1 MLAIF
6 MCPEILTRTKK
17 ELHALLPLLIDGNP
31 MSTWSNNK
39 STFWLYLAIIREYP
53 SLSAHS
59 RGECVCC
66 QSLSLLVALS
76 CLQPCAQPAG
86 PKKGRYDVFYHSR
99 FQARPILTKPQ
110 SPVPLLSTEKK
121 MNESRFLIPAT
132 SSSSLLVFVWLIHPY
147 CPSSLF
153 CWVRQGTECKKK
165 CEKNIR
171 KQQPQQQNKQTRPF
185 FLPRHCT
192 ARCLHL
198 LFLLLLLL
206 LLFFVVA
213 ISTLFCNQDRKTKEK
228 MRKKGGGWKKGPSFM
243 L

>member
-6 MCPEILTRTKK
+6 MCPEIPTRIKK

-31 MSTWSNNK
+31 MSTWNNNK
-39 STFWLYLAIIREYP
+39 STFWPYLAIIREYP

-132 SSSSLLVFVWLIHPY
+132 TSSSLLVFVWLIHPY

-153 CWVRQGTECKKK
+153 CWVRQGTECKKSVK
-165 CEKNIR
+165 KTSVNNLNN
-171 KQQPQQQNKQTRPF
+171 KTNKQDHF
-185 FLPRHCT
+185 FCLVT
-192 ARCLHL
+192 AL
-198 LFLLLLLL
+198 LAVF
-206 LLFFVVA
+206 
-213 ISTLFCNQDRKTKEK
+213 ICCSCCCCCCCCY
-228 MRKKGGGWKKGPSFM
+228 S
-243 L
+243 